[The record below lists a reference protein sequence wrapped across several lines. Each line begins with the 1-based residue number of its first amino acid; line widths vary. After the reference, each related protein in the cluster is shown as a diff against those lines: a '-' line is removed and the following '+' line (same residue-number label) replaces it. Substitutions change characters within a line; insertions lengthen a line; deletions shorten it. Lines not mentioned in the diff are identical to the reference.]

1 MIIQVIDGNHKTT
14 LVQWQD
20 NNGLHRCYLPIEV
33 VKADLPL
40 TVLLTGIPY
49 GVDWEQYPVIL
60 NSDDLAKA
68 LRNRGVWTQGDLKD
82 TANVKAAIQDA
93 LGIQIKTLIDFA
105 RQNAQEV
112 I

>member
-1 MIIQVIDGNHKTT
+1 MIIQIIDQQAKAT

-20 NNGLHRCYLPIEV
+20 QDGLHRCYLPTELVTNDIPW
-33 VKADLPL
+33 A
-40 TVLLTGIPY
+40 VLATGIPY

-68 LRNRGVWTQGDLKD
+68 LRNRGVWTQDDLKN

-105 RQNAQEV
+105 RQAQEV

>member
-1 MIIQVIDGNHKTT
+1 M
-14 LVQWQD
+14 
-20 NNGLHRCYLPIEV
+20 
-33 VKADLPL
+33 
-40 TVLLTGIPY
+40 
-49 GVDWEQYPVIL
+49 IL

-68 LRNRGVWTQGDLKD
+68 LRNRGVWTQDDLKN

-105 RQNAQEV
+105 RQAQEV